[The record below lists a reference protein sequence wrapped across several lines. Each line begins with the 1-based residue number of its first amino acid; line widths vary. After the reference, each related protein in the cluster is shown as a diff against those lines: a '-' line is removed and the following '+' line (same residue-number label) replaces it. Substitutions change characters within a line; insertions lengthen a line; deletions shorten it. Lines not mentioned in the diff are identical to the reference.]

1 MGASN
6 PSISHPGILPATHQS
21 LSVKLNTRWHERAL
35 QVFLFIVLAHWGEHL
50 AQAYQIWVMGWPAP
64 KANGILGLWY
74 PELIKSETLH
84 YGYALIMLIGL
95 WILRKGFTGRG
106 YIWWMIAFWI
116 QFWHHIEHAILQT
129 QVIVG
134 HNLFG
139 SPVPTSLAQLV
150 IPRVELHLFYN
161 TIVTIPMAI
170 AMFYHMFPD
179 RGDEAH
185 MVCSCSWNQRAKNSS
200 AAIPSKQP
208 EHA

>member
-1 MGASN
+1 MNAAAQTCS
-6 PSISHPGILPATHQS
+6 LQATDEMS
-21 LSVKLNTRWHERAL
+21 LSEKLNGPWHEHAL
-35 QVFLFIVLAHWGEHL
+35 WIYTVIVLAHWSEHF
-50 AQAYQIWVMGWPAP
+50 AQAFQIYVLGWKISDAR
-64 KANGILGLWY
+64 GVLGL
-74 PELIKSETLH
+74 PFPGLIKSESLH
-84 YGYALIMLIGL
+84 YGFALVMLVAF
-95 WILRKGFTGRG
+95 WVLRKGFVGRSHT
-106 YIWWMIAFWI
+106 WWMVAFWI